1 MAFAGIIIL
10 STVLAIII
18 NKGVDGIERKS
29 FKGFVLIFIGFGLQ
43 LAIFN
48 DKFAFSKYA
57 NLTPY
62 IYILSLLTLLTVLM
76 LNLRYFGMK
85 IALLGFLQNC
95 ITIIANGGY
104 MPQDLSKL
112 ELIGNFEKA
121 ELLRKF
127 GHFYNGIAITEN
139 THLKFLSDIIVIPSP
154 KFLASIYSIGDIF
167 ISIGLIIFIFEFLK
181 HPAYIDSNIDEDYS

>member
-10 STVLAIII
+10 SAVFAIII
-18 NKGVDGIERKS
+18 NKGISGIERKS
-29 FKGFVLIFIGFGLQ
+29 FKGFILIFIGFGLQ

-48 DKFAFSKYA
+48 DKFAFSEYA
-57 NLTPY
+57 YLTPY
-62 IYILSLLTLLTVLM
+62 IYILSLITLLAVLL
-76 LNLRYFGMK
+76 LNLRYFGIK
-85 IALLGFLQNC
+85 IALFGFLQNC

-112 ELIGNFEKA
+112 ELIGNLEKA

-127 GHFYNGIAITEN
+127 GHFYNGIATTEN
-139 THLKFLSDIIVIPSP
+139 THLKFLSDIIAISSP

-167 ISIGLIIFIFEFLK
+167 ISVGLAIFVFEFLK
-181 HPAYIDSNIDEDYS
+181 RPAYVDSNIDEDYS